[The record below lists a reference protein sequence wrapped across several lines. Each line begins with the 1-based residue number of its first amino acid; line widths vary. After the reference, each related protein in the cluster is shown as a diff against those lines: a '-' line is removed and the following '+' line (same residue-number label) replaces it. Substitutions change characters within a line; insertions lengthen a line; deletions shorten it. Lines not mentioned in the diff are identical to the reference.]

1 MSMST
6 LMSVEQI
13 EASARNY
20 FAAIRSDAIVENML
34 DCYSDQVE
42 VNYIFPDQAPIVGK
56 EALRQFFQ
64 SLIDQLEQVSVQESF
79 VAASRDQVAVKW
91 VGVGVGKNG
100 RSIQFEGI
108 DILKFH
114 TDGKIKTLLAYW
126 DPTNLMAQL
135 A

>member
-20 FAAIRSDAIVENML
+20 FAAIRSQAIVENML

-42 VNYIFPDQAPIVGK
+42 VNYIFPAQDPIVGK

-79 VAASRDQVAVKW
+79 VAASHDQAAVKW